1 MLWPDGIS
9 YNKDGYM
16 YVSAAQ
22 VHLGAVFNNAEN
34 KTSAPFY
41 IFRFKPVAEGIFGR

>member
-9 YNKDGYM
+9 FNSDGYM

-22 VHLGAVFNNAEN
+22 VQLGAPFKGGTDE
-34 KTSAPFY
+34 TSKPFY
-41 IFRFKPVAEGIFGR
+41 IFRFTAKAPGIIGR